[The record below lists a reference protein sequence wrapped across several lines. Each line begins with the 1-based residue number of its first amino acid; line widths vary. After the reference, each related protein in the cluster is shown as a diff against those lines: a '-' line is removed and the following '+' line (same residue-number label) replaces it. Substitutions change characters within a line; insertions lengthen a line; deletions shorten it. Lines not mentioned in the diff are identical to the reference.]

1 MLSREENGR
10 SMQASKKE
18 DSIDVFCEGAYTHTS
33 GKVEEFQ
40 VISRVRTW
48 LFIYD
53 LGLDGSKEGFLI
65 MIPQLEFQQ
74 EYYWEK
80 VCLNLSSSDRV
91 EMWVS

>member
-18 DSIDVFCEGAYTHTS
+18 DLIDVFCEGAYTHTS

-40 VISRVRTW
+40 VISRVKTR
-48 LFIYD
+48 LFTYD

-65 MIPQLEFQQ
+65 MIPQLEFRRSTI
-74 EYYWEK
+74 EK
-80 VCLNLSSSDRV
+80 KSV
-91 EMWVS
+91 